1 MLTLSVLTEE
11 TVGGLQG
18 EMAGI
23 STHALGSHGLKNT
36 QHKKCNHLIPL
47 VQ

>member
-1 MLTLSVLTEE
+1 MLTLSVSTEE

-18 EMAGI
+18 GMDGI
-23 STHALGSHGLKNT
+23 NIHALGSHGLKNT